1 MAHLLYYVEN
11 FEAAETH
18 TPCNIPQDLNLKTE
32 EDIKIRIMKIK
43 KGLEI
48 QNVCGEHIIV
58 ATGIENVD
66 FSQIISLNETAADLW
81 KGVAGMDSF
90 DIDDMV
96 KILLDE
102 YDVEEEVA
110 REDCAIIAE
119 RWREMGLLEE

>member
-1 MAHLLYYVEN
+1 M
-11 FEAAETH
+11 
-18 TPCNIPQDLNLKTE
+18 
-32 EDIKIRIMKIK
+32 
-43 KGLEI
+43 
-48 QNVCGEHIIV
+48 CGEHIIV